1 VIIKIKNKTKNGIA
15 VSTWKNLNSLSV
27 MTSALNESW
36 LYWTV
41 LFSTTACI
49 GGLLVFWGLVKEKLA
64 DREIFP
70 NIEDFR
76 RSKNMREAGWRI
88 LMVGIGFEIITA
100 FASTWR
106 GEAEIRQTRINEA
119 KIDPRNANISDM
131 AATAVFTVKGYNFNA
146 LTNWDKRWVAR
157 MALCNGDRTKF
168 PSSSA
173 IFNPSEFDVLDAE
186 SFVCDD
192 PVAIFS
198 AKEGIFVGTPCGLRF
213 RSFNF
218 RALNNLEKSAKSID
232 NVSLLRMDLNFLPA
246 GSEISGGL
254 VTLTVNDSI
263 KKRFMILPQIDTN
276 EPDGRVGHPYIVF
289 ATNFDQ
295 TIMNRITG
303 KNK

>member
-1 VIIKIKNKTKNGIA
+1 
-15 VSTWKNLNSLSV
+15 
-27 MTSALNESW
+27 
-36 LYWTV
+36 
-41 LFSTTACI
+41 
-49 GGLLVFWGLVKEKLA
+49 
-64 DREIFP
+64 
-70 NIEDFR
+70 
-76 RSKNMREAGWRI
+76 
-88 LMVGIGFEIITA
+88 
-100 FASTWR
+100 
-106 GEAEIRQTRINEA
+106 
-119 KIDPRNANISDM
+119 
-131 AATAVFTVKGYNFNA
+131 
-146 LTNWDKRWVAR
+146 
-157 MALCNGDRTKF
+157 
-168 PSSSA
+168 
-173 IFNPSEFDVLDAE
+173 
-186 SFVCDD
+186 
-192 PVAIFS
+192 VAIFS